1 MMAFLLL
8 AQLWAAEP
16 SLTLRGTASSEHD
29 RPYST
34 TVRPRQ
40 IAGLLALSCEYGQG
54 APCGEG
60 TSGAVDVD
68 GEAGFGKAVTAR
80 MRLRA
85 ASPGGVFLDRAV
97 LQLAFGSFAF
107 QVGRDAFT
115 LGPAARSSLT
125 VSANAAPQD
134 GLRAQLL
141 PVSIAPGVRL
151 SLLYFIDRLRE
162 PQRFHGT
169 LLDCARLEL
178 EFAERVQLGGSRLL
192 ELGGEGAPDYGGF
205 SGFLLEHFGR
215 TREGIG
221 IGSAE
226 NNRLSFDLNVRLP
239 DLWAGRVYY
248 QIAFE
253 DTRKQ
258 FFNSLH
264 YDADH
269 LLGIELRDLG
279 AGALKRF
286 NFEALRTG
294 WVSQEHGI
302 FTAGM
307 TNAGRTLGPALGPDG
322 ASVWA
327 RVDLEVKPVTVS
339 PWIEWL
345 RFLSDRYSS
354 DERTGVFVTAKGEI
368 EHRQRL
374 GADVETRLERR
385 VLLTMGIFAERIGN
399 ADFVPGVTK
408 FGLGARASL
417 TVTVY

>member
-1 MMAFLLL
+1 MITFLLL
-8 AQLWAAEP
+8 AQLWAVEP
-16 SLTLRGTASSEHD
+16 SVTLRGTATSEHD

-34 TVRPRQ
+34 PARPRQ
-40 IAGLLALSCEYGQG
+40 IAGLLALSCEYSEG

-60 TSGAVDVD
+60 TSGAIDVD
-68 GEAGFGKAVTAR
+68 GAAGYGKIVTAR
-80 MRLRA
+80 VRLRA

-97 LQLAFGSFAF
+97 LRLVFGSFAF
-107 QVGRDAFT
+107 QVGRDALTF
-115 LGPAARSSLT
+115 GPAVRSSLT

-134 GLRAQLL
+134 GLRAELM
-141 PVSIAPGVRL
+141 PVSIAHGVRL

-162 PQRFHGT
+162 PQRFHHT
-169 LLDCARLEL
+169 LLDCARAEL
-178 EFAERVQLGGSRLL
+178 DFAGRVQVGGARLL

-205 SGFLLEHFGR
+205 EGFVLEHFGR
-215 TREGIG
+215 TREGV
-221 IGSAE
+221 E
-226 NNRLSFDLNVRLP
+226 NNRLSFDLSIRLP
-239 DLWAGRVYY
+239 ELWGGRVYY

-269 LLGIELRDLG
+269 LIGFEL
-279 AGALKRF
+279 AGLDTGWLKRF
-286 NFEALRTG
+286 NFEAVRTG

-307 TNAGRTLGPALGPDG
+307 TNAARAFGPALGPDG
-322 ASVWA
+322 ASLWA
-327 RVDLEVKPVTVS
+327 RAELHARPLVLS

-345 RFLSDRYSS
+345 RFLSDRYGS

-385 VLLTMGIFAERIGN
+385 VLLTMTIFAERIGN
-399 ADFVPGVTK
+399 AEFVTGATK
-408 FGLGARASL
+408 LGFGARASL
-417 TVTVY
+417 MLTLN